1 MKNVL
6 FSIILISILYCSKK
20 GNIKQDNVAK
30 NIYHKK
36 AEKFRDDI
44 KDLDSAFYYYYIAK
58 ENYIKNNDS
67 IKAAESLI
75 NMAFIQTTKG
85 DFYGSIE
92 TSLIANKFL
101 NDEKNS
107 IVKRDLAT
115 SYNNMGIASGFL
127 YNHNDAIQFY
137 KKAAEFTLNKEDTF
151 TCFNN
156 IADAYLHKKDTI
168 LARKYLNLAIKTKNS
183 KNYARVINNLGKL
196 KLLENPH
203 NNPLPEFYKALKI
216 RLDSKDIEGLNSSY
230 STLSD
235 YFKYREKNKS
245 LSFAKKMLETATMVE
260 NPEDQMQALQKLIE
274 LDPSHYLN
282 YFKKFQ
288 SLNDSLIVSRG
299 KAKNQFAVI
308 RYDVDQKN
316 TENQNLKLQDTENKI
331 NILYRNVV
339 LIILSLLLIVA
350 FFWYKKRK
358 KRLQQEKELEVKNT
372 QLKMSKKVH
381 DVVAN
386 GLYHMMIDVQN
397 NPEMDKTRI
406 LNDIEKMYEES
417 RDISHENI
425 AEEDFASRFIN
436 MITSYSS
443 DEQKVLPVGYK
454 ESIWENISHTTQL
467 ELYYILREILVNMKK
482 HSQAKLASV
491 KFEKNENV
499 LKIKYTDNGTGINN
513 LAEQK
518 GTGIHNTENRIGTIG
533 GDITFEK
540 NPKGG
545 LIIQIT
551 IPIQSK
557 YV

>member
-6 FSIILISILYCSKK
+6 FLIILISILSCSKK
-20 GNIKQDNVAK
+20 GNIKQDNAEK

-44 KDLDSAFYYYYIAK
+44 KDLDSAFYYYSLAK
-58 ENYIKNNDS
+58 EKYIKTNDS

-75 NMAFIQTTKG
+75 NMARIQTTKG

-92 TSLIANKFL
+92 TSLDANKL
-101 NDEKNS
+101 LINEKNTT
-107 IVKRDLAT
+107 IKRDLAI

-137 KKAAEFTLNKEDTF
+137 KKAAEFALNKENALV
-151 TCFNN
+151 CYNN
-156 IADAYLHKKDTI
+156 IAVAYLYKKDI
-168 LARKYLNLAIKTKNS
+168 KLAKKYLKLAIQAKETKNYS
-183 KNYARVINNLGKL
+183 RALNNLGKL
-196 KLLENPH
+196 KLLENH
-203 NNPLPEFYKALKI
+203 NYNPLPEFYKALKI
-216 RLDSKDIEGLNSSY
+216 RLSSKDTEGLNSSY

-235 YFKYREKNKS
+235 YFKDRDKNKS
-245 LSFAKKMLETATMVE
+245 LSFAKKMLETATVVE

-299 KAKNQFAVI
+299 KAKNQFALI
-308 RYDVDQKN
+308 RYETEKN
-316 TENQNLKLQDTENKI
+316 KANFLKSEAENSKKQNKILKLYFGIAILGICLIALFSIYKRRQKI
-331 NILYRNVV
+331 L
-339 LIILSLLLIVA
+339 
-350 FFWYKKRK
+350 KK
-358 KRLQQEKELEVKNT
+358 EKELEVKNT

-425 AEEDFASRFIN
+425 AEKDFAPRFIN

-454 ESIWENISHTTQL
+454 ENIWENIPYNTQL

-482 HSQAKLASV
+482 HSKAKLASV
-491 KFEKNENV
+491 KFEKNEKT
-499 LKIKYTDNGTGINN
+499 LKIRYTDNGVGIHN
-513 LAEQK
+513 LNQQK
-518 GTGIHNTENRIGTIG
+518 GTGIHNTENRIESIG